1 MDKIKVGILGATGT
15 VGQKF
20 VALLENHPWFE
31 VTELAASKQS
41 AGKIYSEAVHWTQK
55 SGLPEKISRLTV
67 KECKPDLDCRIVFS
81 GLDASVAGGIE
92 EEFASAGYAV
102 FSNARN
108 HRYDHDV
115 PLMIPELNAGH
126 ADLIDIQ
133 QENRSW
139 PGFIVTNP
147 NCSTIFLAMALY
159 PLHQKFTVEKVS
171 VVTMQA
177 VSGAGY
183 PGVASLDILGNVMPF
198 ISGEE
203 EKIAK
208 ETRKILGKITNGKI
222 EDADIPV
229 SAQCNRVSVEDGHL
243 ESISVKLREKTSIA
257 EISEIYKNFK
267 ASPQELNLPSAPG
280 RPTVVMEEPD
290 RPQPKY
296 DIMVEK
302 GMATVIG
309 RIQTCPVLD
318 YRMIALGHN
327 TIRGAAGASILN
339 AELLLKQGQLDNIIK
354 NK

>member
-1 MDKIKVGILGATGT
+1 MDKIKVGILGATGA

-31 VTELAASKQS
+31 VTELAASRQS
-41 AGKIYSEAVHWTQK
+41 SGKMYSEAVHWTQK
-55 SGLPEKISRLTV
+55 TVLPEKIARLKV
-67 KECKPDLDCRIVFS
+67 KECISDLDCRIVFS
-81 GLDASVAGGIE
+81 GLDASVAGEIE

-108 HRYDHDV
+108 HRYDNDV
-115 PLMIPELNAGH
+115 PLMIPELNESH
-126 ADLIDIQ
+126 IKLIDAQ
-133 QENRSW
+133 QKNRDW

-159 PLHQKFTVEKVS
+159 PLHQNFTVEKVS

-183 PGVASLDILGNVMPF
+183 PGVASLDILGNVLPF

-222 EDADIPV
+222 EDADIAV

-243 ESISVKLREKTSIA
+243 ESISVKLKELTSIA
-257 EISEIYKNFK
+257 EISDTYKNFR
-267 ASPQELNLPSAPG
+267 AIPQDLKLPSAPG
-280 RPTVVMEEPD
+280 RPIVVMEEQD

-339 AELLLKQGQLDNIIK
+339 AELLFKQGRMDKIINSK
-354 NK
+354 